1 MKWRTTLVFVFI
13 LVALAAYVYFFEVG
27 KEPTSDI
34 AGTPTPKTLVLDVPD
49 NAVVGFEIRSE
60 ESITRLI
67 RDGEGAPWMLE
78 APVVDEADDWRVDG
92 ALQRLVDATAMRV
105 ITDTAES
112 LESFGLAEPPM
123 VVTLVLD
130 DGREQRLNVG
140 NQTPQSSSYY
150 VQKPGDGTIYLVQ
163 TSIIAELERFV
174 DTPPLKPTP
183 ASSWTP
189 VPTLQITPVSTPTAG
204 D

>member
-34 AGTPTPKTLVLDVPD
+34 AGTPTPKARVLDVPD

-123 VVTLVLD
+123 VVTLVLA
-130 DGREQRLNVG
+130 DGREQKLKVG

-150 VQKPGDGTIYLVQ
+150 VQKPGDGIIYLVQ

-183 ASSWTP
+183 APAWTA